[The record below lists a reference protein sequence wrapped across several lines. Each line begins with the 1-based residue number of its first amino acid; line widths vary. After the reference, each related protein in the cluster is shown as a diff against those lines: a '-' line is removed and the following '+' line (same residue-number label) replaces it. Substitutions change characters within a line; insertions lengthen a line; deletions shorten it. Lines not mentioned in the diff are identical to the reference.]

1 MSKHKII
8 GREKITREIIE
19 REINSEYD
27 GEYRNIVVRAKPKLN
42 NGDFI
47 TLFQGV
53 MLELSKAELTKGE
66 FRMLFYLIGTA
77 QQGNAIC
84 IDLKTLSECL
94 GEKKSNV
101 CQTLNSLV
109 KKNIIIKATRQ
120 GARIKGETNIY
131 ELSLN
136 FDRLNYNLAYKG
148 KIKDYKHLQHRDP
161 KIELKSLPTNHDV
174 NQLQIPFFG
183 DFFPPAPQ
191 PQNPQKQNKE

>member
-1 MSKHKII
+1 MAKQKII
-8 GREKITREIIE
+8 GKEKITREIIE
-19 REINSEYD
+19 REISSEYD
-27 GEYRNIVVRAKPKLN
+27 GEYRNITVRNKPKLN

-53 MLELSKAELTKGE
+53 MLELSKAELSKGE

-77 QQGNAIC
+77 QQGNAIS
-84 IDLKTLSECL
+84 IDLNTLCECL

-101 CQTLNSLV
+101 CQTINSLA

-120 GARIKGETNIY
+120 GARIKGETNYY

-136 FDRLNYNLAYKG
+136 FDRLNYQLAYKG

-161 KIELKSLPTNHDV
+161 KIDLKALPASDE
-174 NQLQIPFFG
+174 NQLKIPFG
-183 DFFPPAPQ
+183 ENAPDSFAEWSDL
-191 PQNPQKQNKE
+191 K

>member
-1 MSKHKII
+1 MAKHKII

-47 TLFQGV
+47 TLFQSV
-53 MLELSKAELTKGE
+53 LLDLSKAELTKNE
-66 FRMLFYLIGTA
+66 LRMLFYLIGTA
-77 QQGNAIC
+77 QHGNAIST
-84 IDLKTLSECL
+84 DLKTLCFEPSENK
-94 GEKKSNV
+94 GNV
-101 CQTLNSLV
+101 SRTLNSLA
-109 KKNIIIKATRQ
+109 KKNIIIKAIRQ

-174 NQLQIPFFG
+174 NQLQIPFG
-183 DFFPPAPQ
+183 DFFPPETE
-191 PQNPQKQNKE
+191 KQNKE

>member
-1 MSKHKII
+1 MTKHKII

-53 MLELSKAELTKGE
+53 MLELSKADLTKNE
-66 FRMLFYLIGTA
+66 LKMLFYLIGSA
-77 QQGNAIC
+77 DKGNAIC
-84 IDLKTLSECL
+84 IDLKTLCL
-94 GEKKSNV
+94 ELSDNKGNISR
-101 CQTLNSLV
+101 TLNSLA

-174 NQLQIPFFG
+174 NQLQIPFG
-183 DFFPPAPQ
+183 HFFPPAPE
-191 PQNPQKQNKE
+191 PPETE